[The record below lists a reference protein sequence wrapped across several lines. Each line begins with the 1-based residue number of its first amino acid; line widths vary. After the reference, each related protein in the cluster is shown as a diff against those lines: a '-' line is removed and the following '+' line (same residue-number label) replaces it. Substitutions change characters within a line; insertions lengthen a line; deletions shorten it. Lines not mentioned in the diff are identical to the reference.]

1 MSDTFAAATM
11 IVASRLATLA
21 LEASRKEAAESSN
34 LQAIDNEDRDNNV
47 YSRSPVVQN
56 HQFRLFLLHHASC
69 CTKRHGKCKYVYCT
83 VMKDLLKHM
92 GCCTDLSCTVQH
104 CLKSRVLLTHY
115 NRCEDQKCTQCVSV
129 REAIMDEHWEGVKRK
144 LEFTLDEDDVAVQVN
159 ESQT

>member
-1 MSDTFAAATM
+1 M

-21 LEASRKEAAESSN
+21 LEASYKEAVEPSN
-34 LQAIDNEDRDNNV
+34 VQTIHEDDNDNSNNKNYICTPILQN
-47 YSRSPVVQN
+47 Q
-56 HQFRLFLLHHASC
+56 QFRLFILHHASC

-92 GCCTDLSCTVQH
+92 GCCNDLSCTVQH

-115 NRCEDQKCTQCVSV
+115 NRCEDQKCVQCVSV

-144 LEFTLDEDDVAVQVN
+144 LEFTPDEDETEQGNKSDI
-159 ESQT
+159 

>member
-1 MSDTFAAATM
+1 M

-21 LEASRKEAAESSN
+21 LEASRKEAAESPS
-34 LQAIDNEDRDNNV
+34 LHAIDNEDGDNNV

-56 HQFRLFLLHHASC
+56 QQFRLFLLHHASC

-92 GCCTDLSCTVQH
+92 GCCNDVSCTIQH

-115 NRCEDQKCTQCVSV
+115 NRCEDKKCAQCVSV

-144 LEFTLDEDDVAVQVN
+144 LEFTIDQDDVTVQLN